1 MPTEKEMLD
10 YREELDTIAETI
22 KTNLNS
28 IASKNADQIALEDE
42 MSVIKHAALSE
53 VLTARFEIN
62 NKLMYTNDDQ
72 RKIAVE
78 ELLLNESNYNQLK
91 SSRSVKVVEQS
102 LLASEV
108 EHLRRKHKSLQTI
121 LLYFANSAAA

>member
-10 YREELDTIAETI
+10 YREELDVIAETI

-42 MSVIKHAALSE
+42 MQIIKHGALSQ

-62 NKLMYTNDDQ
+62 NKLMFTNDDQ

-78 ELLLNESNYNQLK
+78 ENLADDQNYQDLK
-91 SSRSVKVVEQS
+91 VSRSVKVVEQS

-108 EHLRRKHKSLQTI
+108 EHLRRKHKSLQTL